1 MMHYMPDRASPVAGA
16 PLAGVR
22 VIGLEQSVAGP
33 LCTRI
38 LGDLGADVIK
48 VEPPGGDFS
57 RTWDDNARGE
67 SAQFW
72 WLNRH
77 KRSVE
82 LDLRHE
88 GDREAL
94 EDLLADA
101 DVVVHNMSPRAADR
115 LGLGETALLERHPHL
130 VSCQISGYGSM
141 TTQRNRKAY
150 DMLVQAESGIMSL
163 TGTAERPARTGVS
176 IADVST
182 GLYGALLVLAAL
194 IEREGTGRGR
204 ALDVSMLDVAS
215 EFAAPMLMA
224 YLNAGV
230 IYPRTLDRHH
240 AIAPYG
246 VFTTADS
253 RRVLLAV
260 HQNDEWRR
268 LCTGVL
274 GSPVLAEDPRYAT
287 NLLRLEARDEV
298 DALVSATFGA
308 RSFERITAELDEF
321 GLAYAEVNDIAAA
334 AAHPALIE
342 RGAIDGIPAA
352 SGEMVS
358 SLIGLAERLFDAA
371 DNGRREPPPRVG
383 EHTREVLG
391 ERSRPK
397 TLDEQP

>member
-1 MMHYMPDRASPVAGA
+1 MPDRASVAGA

-57 RTWDDNARGE
+57 RTWDDHAQGE

-82 LDLRHE
+82 LDLRRE
-88 GDREAL
+88 ADQEAL

-101 DVVVHNMSPRAADR
+101 DVAVHNMSPRAADR
-115 LGLGETALLERHPHL
+115 LGLGETDLLERHPHL
-130 VSCQISGYGSM
+130 VSCQISGYGSK
-141 TTQRNRKAY
+141 TSYRNRKAY
-150 DMLVQAESGIMSL
+150 DMLVQAESGIMSV

-182 GLYGALLVLAAL
+182 GLYAALLVLAAL

-215 EFAAPMLMA
+215 EFAAPMLMS

-246 VFTTADS
+246 VFPTADG

-268 LCTGVL
+268 LCIGVL
-274 GSPVLAEDPRYAT
+274 GLPELAEDPRYAS

-298 DALVSATFGA
+298 DALVSAAFGG
-308 RSFERITAELDEF
+308 RSFERIAAELDEF
-321 GLAYAEVNDIAAA
+321 GLAYAEVNDMAAA
-334 AAHPALIE
+334 AAHPTLRE
-342 RGAIDGIPAA
+342 RGVIDGIPAA
-352 SGEMVS
+352 SGHVVS
-358 SLIGLAERLFDAA
+358 SLIGLAERVFGDG
-371 DNGRREPPPRVG
+371 DDGRREPPPQVG
-383 EHTREVLG
+383 EHTREVLA
-391 ERSRPK
+391 ELHRRRS
-397 TLDEQP
+397 LDERP